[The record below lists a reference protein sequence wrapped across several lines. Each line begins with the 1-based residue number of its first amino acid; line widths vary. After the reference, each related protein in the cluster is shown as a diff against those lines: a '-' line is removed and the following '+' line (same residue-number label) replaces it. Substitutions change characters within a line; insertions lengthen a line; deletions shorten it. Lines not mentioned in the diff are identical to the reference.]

1 MSSEESIYI
10 LREMHEG
17 VCGVAHKIYCLG
29 YSDHK
34 SRLLLA
40 FHTPRLKRP
49 SKEV

>member
-1 MSSEESIYI
+1 MVESVDCTHD
-10 LREMHEG
+10 LEP
-17 VCGVAHKIYCLG
+17 G

-40 FHTPRLKRP
+40 FHTLRLQRP